1 MKVRI
6 PTVMLLS
13 LIQSTRYVDLE
24 LERIG
29 FQLFNHIT
37 TPSTIGRPFHWSAYS
52 LCVAEFNRV
61 DL

>member
-1 MKVRI
+1 MKVGIRI

-29 FQLFNHIT
+29 FKLFNHT
-37 TPSTIGRPFHWSAYS
+37 TTQSRIGRPFHWSAYS
-52 LCVAEFNRV
+52 LCAAGFN
-61 DL
+61 